1 MKTIFK
7 LLTVLT
13 TLLCLSGTSSALFEN
28 ASNDPKI
35 LLAEVNGYGE
45 DELRPELLANLE
57 QRKAAAR

>member
-7 LLTVLT
+7 LLTVLM

-28 ASNDPKI
+28 TSNSPKI

-45 DELRPELLANLE
+45 DELRPELPINFQ
-57 QRKAAAR
+57 QRKAASK